1 MSILAWVIP
10 LNAASCLRP
19 GASWAGFWRPGVSWV
34 GFWASW
40 RLLGWILASWRLL
53 GWIFRVPM
61 LLTIPSSLQKK
72 RIFLQTPPSK
82 CFAGYTLVNTMRS
95 YTTTFH
101 QNVDSR
107 LGFSIK
113 RRFPFFVQRG
123 PKSGPPLQML
133 CWLPFGEHNAC
144 VYDHFPSK
152 CRFSLGFFH

>member
-1 MSILAWVIP
+1 MA
-10 LNAASCLRP
+10 LRKSHQP
-19 GASWAGFWRPGVSWV
+19 SG
-34 GFWASW
+34 
-40 RLLGWILASWRLL
+40 LGW
-53 GWIFRVPM
+53 FRVRCLFSTP
-61 LLTIPSSLQKK
+61 LLSTLLVSTLWGGVYHYSLLINIPSPNQGTIKGQN
-72 RIFLQTPPSK
+72 RDPPSN

-133 CWLPFGEHNAC
+133 CWLHFGEHNAC

-152 CRFSLGFFH
+152 CRFSLRFFP